1 MNCSISVFQM
11 CFTINYSLDCF
22 SPPFLMLELWERRK
36 YRVSLKNH
44 TERWLPMAMSILTS
58 TSINFHSSTF
68 FLENNPM
75 VLVSSFLDQ
84 WFQRWDLLKPSI
96 LNTHKKFKLK
106 VAKSGFKPLTTCNL
120 KRRRDIDIIRNHKK
134 EPLLSMLYY
143 IFYPHENNKEPTE
156 HIWLHTNSYYISLGI
171 MRIHIP
177 LFFNFLH

>member
-106 VAKSGFKPLTTCNL
+106 VAKSGFKPLSLVIWREEETSH
-120 KRRRDIDIIRNHKK
+120 RYIRNHKK
-134 EPLLSMLYY
+134 EPLLSMFSSITFSIHMRTTRNQLNMYG
-143 IFYPHENNKEPTE
+143 
-156 HIWLHTNSYYISLGI
+156 WLHTNY
-171 MRIHIP
+171 IHIY
-177 LFFNFLH
+177 L